1 MGIHTIDEVARRRQV
16 HQHIHD
22 LTEAVIDWDTAVDDA
37 RADVVRAL
45 EQLQRA
51 IAHRDA
57 AVYQLGRLVAAV
69 AA

>member
-1 MGIHTIDEVARRRQV
+1 MGTTTIDETARRRQV
-16 HQHIHD
+16 REHIHG

-57 AVYQLGRLVAAV
+57 AVYQLALLVAA
-69 AA
+69 AAA